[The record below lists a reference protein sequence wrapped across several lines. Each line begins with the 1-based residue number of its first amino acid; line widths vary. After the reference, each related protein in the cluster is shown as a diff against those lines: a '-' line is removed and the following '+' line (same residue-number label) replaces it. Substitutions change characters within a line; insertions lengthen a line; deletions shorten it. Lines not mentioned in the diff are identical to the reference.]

1 MLRRCLIAGNWKM
14 HKTISDSVALARAI
28 SEGMADAEGLEVD
41 MVICPPFTALSAVAD
56 AIKGTPVGLG
66 AQNVYWEEKGAFT
79 GEIAPVML
87 QDIGCQYVI
96 VGHSERRQFFGETDQ
111 TVNRRANAALKAGL
125 VPIICVGETLQQR
138 EAGNTDQVVKTQVQ
152 GAYAG
157 IEPQAAMST
166 IIAYEPVWA
175 IGTGKASNGPDA
187 DRVSGL
193 IRSEIAGLMGEEV
206 ARQIRIL
213 YGGSVKP
220 ENMAEFAS
228 QKNID
233 GALVGGASLDA
244 QSFLGI
250 VANAAKASADKT
262 E

>member
-1 MLRRCLIAGNWKM
+1 MRRRCLIAGNWKM
-14 HKTISDSVALARAI
+14 HKTISDSVTLARAI
-28 SEGMADAEGLEVD
+28 SGGMADGVEVD

-56 AIKGTPVGLG
+56 VIKGTPVGLG
-66 AQNVYWEEKGAFT
+66 AQNVHWEEKGAYT

-87 QDIGCQYVI
+87 QDAGCRYAI
-96 VGHSERRQFFGETDQ
+96 VGHSERRQFFGESDQ
-111 TVNRRANAALKAGL
+111 TVNQRAKAALKAGL
-125 VPIICVGETLQQR
+125 IPIICVGETLQQR
-138 EAGNTDQVVKTQVQ
+138 EAGNTDQIVKTQVR

-157 IEPQAAMST
+157 IDPQAALNT
-166 IIAYEPVWA
+166 VIAYEPVWA

-193 IRSEIAGLMGEEV
+193 IRNEMAALVGKETAE
-206 ARQIRIL
+206 QIRIL

-228 QKNID
+228 QRNID

-244 QSFLGI
+244 QSFLAI
-250 VANAAKASADKT
+250 AANAVKASVDKT

>member
-1 MLRRCLIAGNWKM
+1 MRRRCLIAGNWKM
-14 HKTISDSVALARAI
+14 HKTISDSVTLAKEI
-28 SEGMADAEGLEVD
+28 YKGLSNDWEADV
-41 MVICPPFTALSAVAD
+41 VICPPFTALAAVAD
-56 AIKGTPVGLG
+56 AIKGTSIGLG
-66 AQNVYWEEKGAFT
+66 AQNVHWEEKGAYT

-87 QDIGCQYVI
+87 LDAGCRYAI
-96 VGHSERRQFFGETDQ
+96 VGHSERRQYFGETDQ
-111 TVNRRANAALKAGL
+111 TVNQRTKAALKAGL
-125 VPIICVGETLQQR
+125 IPIICVGETLQQR
-138 EAGNTDQVVKTQVQ
+138 EAGQTDQVVEAQVQ

-157 IEPQAAMST
+157 IDPQAALHT
-166 IIAYEPVWA
+166 VIAYEPVWA

-193 IRSEIAGLMGEEV
+193 IRNEISTLMGAEV

-220 ENMAEFAS
+220 DNMAEFAS

-233 GALVGGASLDA
+233 GALVGGASLEA

>member
-1 MLRRCLIAGNWKM
+1 MRRRCLIAGNWKM
-14 HKTISDSVALARAI
+14 HKTISDSVALAKAI
-28 SEGMADAEGLEVD
+28 NEGMADGIEVD

-66 AQNVYWEEKGAFT
+66 AQNLYWEEKGAFT

-87 QDIGCQYVI
+87 QDAGCQYVI

-111 TVNRRANAALKAGL
+111 TVKRRIKAALTAGL
-125 VPIICVGETLQQR
+125 IPIICVGETLQQR

-157 IEPQAAMST
+157 IDPKTALNT
-166 IIAYEPVWA
+166 VIAYEPVWA

-187 DRVSGL
+187 NCVSGL
-193 IRSEIAGLMGEEV
+193 IRNEIAGLMGAEI
-206 ARQIRIL
+206 AQQIRIL

-228 QKNID
+228 QSNID

-250 VANAAKASADKT
+250 AANAAKASADKT

>member
-1 MLRRCLIAGNWKM
+1 MRRRCFIAGNWKM
-14 HKTISDSVALARAI
+14 HKTIGESVTLARAI
-28 SEGMADAEGLEVD
+28 SQGMLDDSEVE
-41 MVICPPFTALSAVAD
+41 VVVCPTFTALSAVAD
-56 AIKGTPVGLG
+56 AVKGTPVRLG
-66 AQNVYWEEKGAFT
+66 AQNIHWEEKGAYT

-87 QDIGCQYVI
+87 KDVGCQYAI

-111 TVNRRANAALKAGL
+111 TVNQRAKAALKAGL
-125 VPIICVGETLQQR
+125 IPIICVGETLQQR

-152 GAYAG
+152 CAYAG
-157 IEPQAAMST
+157 IDPNAALNT
-166 IIAYEPVWA
+166 VIAYEPVWA

-193 IRSEIAGLMGEEV
+193 IRNEIAGLMGEEN

-244 QSFLGI
+244 QSFLAI
-250 VANAAKASADKT
+250 VANAAKASFSR
-262 E
+262 

>member
-1 MLRRCLIAGNWKM
+1 M
-14 HKTISDSVALARAI
+14 HKTISESVTLARAI
-28 SEGMADAEGLEVD
+28 SQGMGDSSEAEVEVEV
-41 MVICPPFTALSAVAD
+41 VICPAFTALSAVAD
-56 AIKGTPVGLG
+56 VVKGTPVGLG
-66 AQNVYWEEKGAFT
+66 AQNIHWEEKGAYT
-79 GEIAPVML
+79 GEIAPAML
-87 QDIGCQYVI
+87 QDVGCQYAI
-96 VGHSERRQFFGETDQ
+96 VGHSERRQFFGESDQ
-111 TVNRRANAALKAGL
+111 SVNLRAKAALKAEL
-125 VPIICVGETLQQR
+125 IPIICVGETLQQR

-152 GAYAG
+152 RAYAG
-157 IEPQAAMST
+157 IDPSVALYT
-166 IIAYEPVWA
+166 VIAYEPVWA
-175 IGTGKASNGPDA
+175 IGTGKASSGPDA

-193 IRSEIAGLMGEEV
+193 IRNEIAGLLGEET

-213 YGGSVKP
+213 YGGSVKS

-244 QSFLGI
+244 QSFLAI